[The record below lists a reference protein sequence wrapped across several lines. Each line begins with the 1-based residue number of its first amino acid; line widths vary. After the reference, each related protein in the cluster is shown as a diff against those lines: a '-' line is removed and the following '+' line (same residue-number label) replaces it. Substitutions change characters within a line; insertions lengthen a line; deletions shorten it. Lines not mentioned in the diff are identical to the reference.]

1 MKRLIQMIQLLDKHM
16 RPVLLMASIA
26 LSLAAA
32 SNLAS
37 AHGGEDHGEAA
48 APVPASAAAPRAS
61 AQTEEFELL
70 AVFEGKRLLLTLDR
84 FATNAP
90 VADAQIE
97 VESAGILK
105 AVALQVSPGV
115 YAVSVPEGVFAKP
128 GKYPLEITVQAGEL
142 ADLMSASLE
151 IAPSASPG
159 GSPGGIL
166 GGNQGASPSVWA
178 AAALLILGALALA
191 AFWRRKTMHRIN
203 N

>member
-1 MKRLIQMIQLLDKHM
+1 MNRLIQLIDKHM
-16 RPVLLMASIA
+16 RPVLLMAGIA

-48 APVPASAAAPRAS
+48 APVPAAAAAPRAS

-90 VADAQIE
+90 VVDAQIDI
-97 VESAGILK
+97 ESAGILK
-105 AVALQVSPGV
+105 AVALPVSPGV
-115 YAVSVPEGVFAKP
+115 YAVTVPEGVFAKP
-128 GKYPLEITVQAGEL
+128 GKYPLEITVQAGEI

-151 IAPSASPG
+151 ITPPASPG
-159 GSPGGIL
+159 GIQGGSQ
-166 GGNQGASPSVWA
+166 GGSRSVWVG
-178 AAALLILGALALA
+178 AALLILGALALLTL
-191 AFWRRKTMHRIN
+191 WRRKTMHRTN
-203 N
+203 S